1 MPHTSSPTVD
11 GRHAPVRRSTCW
23 RAYVPAALGR
33 AKEELAEMEPLLRAD
48 EEGAVFEPWDW
59 WYYAEKVRKQKY
71 DLDEEMLR
79 PYFSLQNVQNGVFF
93 LANRLYGITFRPIA
107 VPVYHADA
115 TAYEVLDADGSHL
128 AVLYF
133 DFFPAAASRAA
144 RGAAATHRAALR
156 ERRARGLRC

>member
-1 MPHTSSPTVD
+1 MPCSNQGTGGITP
-11 GRHAPVRRSTCW
+11 RRS
-23 RAYVPAALGR
+23 G
-33 AKEELAEMEPLLRAD
+33 
-48 EEGAVFEPWDW
+48 
-59 WYYAEKVRKQKY
+59 KQKY

-93 LANRLYGITFRPIA
+93 PANRLYGITFRPIA

-133 DFFPAAASRAA
+133 DFFPAAASRA
-144 RGAAATHRAALR
+144 GAWCGSYTEQRYEGTASAW
-156 ERRARGLRC
+156 LRC